1 MNALC
6 VLLSLILSDTPTVE
20 VSTLAGDQF
29 QGQLETISAESVTI
43 KSDSKTQSIPVSDV
57 LMIRSASQAA
67 GKQPEANIEVRLVDG
82 TRLRVTQV
90 SSTSKIATAL
100 HPELGELKI
109 PVSNVSS
116 LRMNATDTKLDTDW
130 KQLLERPMKKDALV
144 VRKGDVLDHL
154 DGIIGSVSDTT
165 LQFQMDG
172 DDRAIKREKVFGLIF
187 SKRDSMAKKA
197 VAQVELASG
206 DQLAV
211 RQITWDGSN
220 WKSKLVSGLDIDI
233 TPTLFKSIDFS
244 LGKVMYLSDL
254 EPRSVKLT
262 PYFDIP
268 ISFPI
273 NEYRRDKNFDGSR
286 ISLGDKSYSKGLA
299 IHSLTQMKYRLGG
312 DYRRFQAVMG
322 IGDEVPF
329 GDVGVVLKGDG
340 KTLFAGPVKAT
351 EVDSKGGSQR
361 CTPQALDV
369 DVTGVNELEIVV
381 DFGSDQRDI
390 GDRLYLANAR
400 AIK

>member
-6 VLLSLILSDTPTVE
+6 VMLSLLLSDMPTVD

-29 QGQLETISAESVTI
+29 QGQLETISPESVTL

-57 LMIRSASQAA
+57 LMIRSTSQAA
-67 GKQPEANIEVRLVDG
+67 GKQNEANIEIRLIDG
-82 TRLRVTQV
+82 TRLRATQL
-90 SSTSKIATAL
+90 SATSKFATVL
-100 HPELGELKI
+100 HPDLGELKI
-109 PVSNVSS
+109 PVANVSS
-116 LRMNATDTKLDTDW
+116 LRMNAADTKLDADW

-154 DGIIGSVSDTT
+154 DGIIGSVSDTI

-206 DQLAV
+206 DQLSV
-211 RQITWDGSN
+211 RQITWDGTN
-220 WKSKLVSGLDIDI
+220 WNSKLVSGLEIDI
-233 TPTLFKSIDFS
+233 TPALFKSIDFS

-286 ISLGDKSYSKGLA
+286 ITLGDKTYSKGLA
-299 IHSLTQMKYRLGG
+299 IHSQTQMKYRLGG

-322 IGDEVPF
+322 IGDEVPV

-340 KTLFAGPVKAT
+340 KTLFSGPVKAT

-361 CTPQALDV
+361 CTPQSLDV